1 MGYQIMLSYFKN
13 LFAADLPPADKKT
26 LRELQ
31 SLTDRELEDIGI
43 HRSQVPL
50 VARGWHPQ
58 HGWAGN

>member
-13 LFAADLPPADKKT
+13 LFASDLPPANKNI

-43 HRSQVPL
+43 HRSQVSL